1 MPLEIVRND
10 LTRMAVDAIVNA
22 ANPTLLGGGG
32 VDGAIHRAA
41 GPQLLE
47 ECRALNG
54 CRTGEA
60 KLTGGYHLPCR
71 YVIHT
76 VGPVW
81 QGGTHGERAQ
91 LAACYQSS
99 LTLAKAYGCETVAF
113 PLISTGAY
121 GYPKAQAM
129 QAAVE
134 TITAFLMEN
143 DMTVYLVVFS
153 KDAFELSGKLIHDV
167 KAYIDDVYVDEHT
180 DETRERMRIWYP
192 ASESIMYN
200 YPVASMDADASSS
213 GQPMQMDEAAP
224 LDELLEPIDETTSLD
239 ELLAQM
245 DEGFSQ
251 ALIRKID
258 EKHMT
263 DAECYKRANIDRRL
277 FSKIRSNPG
286 YRPGKPTVL
295 AFAIALRLTLTET
308 RELLAKA
315 GFALSHSS
323 KTDIVVEYCIRTKH
337 YDVIEINQIL
347 FELDLPLLGC

>member
-1 MPLEIVRND
+1 MPFEIVRND
-10 LTRMAVDAIVNA
+10 LTKMAVDAIVNA

-41 GPQLLE
+41 GPQLLA
-47 ECRALNG
+47 ECRTLGG

-60 KLTGGYHLPCR
+60 KLTGGYRLPCR

-81 QGGTHGERAQ
+81 RGGTHGERAQ
-91 LAACYQSS
+91 LAACYRNS
-99 LTLAKAYGCETVAF
+99 LALAKAHGCESVAF
-113 PLISTGAY
+113 PLISAGAY

-134 TITAFLMEN
+134 TIAAFLMEN
-143 DMTVYLVVFS
+143 DMTVYLVVFAR
-153 KDAFELSGKLIHDV
+153 DAFELGGKLFHEV

-180 DETRERMRIWYP
+180 DAAWERMRCQNL
-192 ASESIMYN
+192 ADECVMCES
-200 YPVASMDADASSS
+200 
-213 GQPMQMDEAAP
+213 PMGEAAS
-224 LDELLEPIDETTSLD
+224 LNELLE
-239 ELLAQM
+239 QV

-251 ALIRKID
+251 TLLRMID

-277 FSKIRSNPG
+277 FSKIRNNPD
-286 YRPGKPTVL
+286 YRPGKSTVL
-295 AFAIALRLTLTET
+295 AFAVALRLTLAET
-308 RELLAKA
+308 RALLERA

-323 KTDIVVEYCIRTKH
+323 KLDIVVEYCIRTGH

>member
-10 LTRMAVDAIVNA
+10 LTKMAVDAIVNA

-41 GPQLLE
+41 GPQLLA
-47 ECRALNG
+47 ECRTLGG

-60 KLTGGYHLPCR
+60 KLTGGYRLPCR

-81 QGGTHGERAQ
+81 RGGTHGERAQ
-91 LAACYQSS
+91 LAACYRNS
-99 LTLAKAYGCETVAF
+99 LALAKAHGCESVAF
-113 PLISTGAY
+113 PLISAGAY

-134 TITAFLMEN
+134 TIAAFLMEN
-143 DMTVYLVVFS
+143 DMTVYLVVFAR
-153 KDAFELSGKLIHDV
+153 DAFELGGKLFHEV

-180 DETRERMRIWYP
+180 DAAWERMRRQNL
-192 ASESIMYN
+192 ADECVMYEC
-200 YPVASMDADASSS
+200 PVE
-213 GQPMQMDEAAP
+213 EAAS
-224 LDELLEPIDETTSLD
+224 LNELLE
-239 ELLAQM
+239 QV

-251 ALIRKID
+251 TLLRMID

-277 FSKIRSNPG
+277 FSKIRNNPD
-286 YRPGKPTVL
+286 YRPGKSTVL
-295 AFAIALRLTLTET
+295 AFAVALRLTLAET
-308 RELLAKA
+308 RTLLERA

-323 KTDIVVEYCIRTKH
+323 RMDIVVEYCIRTGH

>member
-10 LTRMAVDAIVNA
+10 LTKMAVDAIVNA

-41 GPQLLE
+41 GPQLLA
-47 ECRALNG
+47 ECRTLGG

-60 KLTGGYHLPCR
+60 KLTGGYRLPCR

-81 QGGTHGERAQ
+81 RGGTHGERAQ
-91 LAACYQSS
+91 LAACYRNS
-99 LTLAKAYGCETVAF
+99 LALAKAHGCESVAF
-113 PLISTGAY
+113 PLISAGAY

-134 TITAFLMEN
+134 TIAAFLMEN
-143 DMTVYLVVFS
+143 DMTVYLVVFAR
-153 KDAFELSGKLIHDV
+153 DAFELGGKLFHEV

-180 DETRERMRIWYP
+180 DAAWERMRRQNL
-192 ASESIMYN
+192 ADECVMCES
-200 YPVASMDADASSS
+200 
-213 GQPMQMDEAAP
+213 PMGEAAS
-224 LDELLEPIDETTSLD
+224 LNELLE
-239 ELLAQM
+239 QV

-251 ALIRKID
+251 TLLRMID

-277 FSKIRSNPG
+277 FSKIRNNPD
-286 YRPGKPTVL
+286 YRPGKSTVL
-295 AFAIALRLTLTET
+295 AFAVALRLTLAET
-308 RELLAKA
+308 RTLLERA

-323 KTDIVVEYCIRTKH
+323 KLDIVVEYCIRTGH
-337 YDVIEINQIL
+337 YDVFEINQIL
-347 FELDLPLLGC
+347 FELVLPLLGC

>member
-1 MPLEIVRND
+1 MPFEIVRND
-10 LTRMAVDAIVNA
+10 LTKMAVDAIVNA

-41 GPQLLE
+41 GPQLLA
-47 ECRALNG
+47 ECRTLGG
-54 CRTGEA
+54 CKTGEA
-60 KLTGGYHLPCR
+60 KLTGGYRLPCR

-81 QGGTHGERAQ
+81 RGGTHGERTQ
-91 LAACYQSS
+91 LAACYRNS
-99 LTLAKAYGCETVAF
+99 LALAKAHGCESVAF
-113 PLISTGAY
+113 PLISAGAY

-134 TITAFLMEN
+134 TIAAFLMEN
-143 DMTVYLVVFS
+143 DMTVYLVVFAR
-153 KDAFELSGKLIHDV
+153 DAFELGGKLFHEV

-180 DETRERMRIWYP
+180 DAAWERMRRQNL
-192 ASESIMYN
+192 ADECVMCES
-200 YPVASMDADASSS
+200 
-213 GQPMQMDEAAP
+213 PMGEAAS
-224 LDELLEPIDETTSLD
+224 LNELLE
-239 ELLAQM
+239 QV

-251 ALIRKID
+251 TLLRMID

-277 FSKIRSNPG
+277 FSKIRNNPD
-286 YRPGKPTVL
+286 YRPGKSTVL
-295 AFAIALRLTLTET
+295 AFAVALRLTLAET
-308 RELLAKA
+308 RTLLERA

-323 KTDIVVEYCIRTKH
+323 KLDIVVEYCIRTGH

-347 FELDLPLLGC
+347 FELDLSLLGC

>member
-10 LTRMAVDAIVNA
+10 LTKMAVDAIVNA

-47 ECRALNG
+47 ECRTLGG
-54 CRTGEA
+54 CKTGEA
-60 KLTGGYHLPCR
+60 KLTGGYRLPCR

-76 VGPVW
+76 VGPIW
-81 QGGTHGERAQ
+81 QGGAHGERAQ
-91 LAACYQSS
+91 LAACYRSS
-99 LTLAKAYGCETVAF
+99 LELAKAHECETVAF
-113 PLISTGAY
+113 PLISAGAY

-129 QAAVE
+129 QTAVE

-153 KDAFELSGKLIHDV
+153 RDAFELSGKLIREV
-167 KAYIDDVYVDEHT
+167 KAYIDDVYVDAHT
-180 DETRERMRIWYP
+180 HRQRERMRQVGRID
-192 ASESIMYN
+192 AHMLEET
-200 YPVASMDADASSS
+200 PVQSMPKSVSLND
-213 GQPMQMDEAAP
+213 
-224 LDELLEPIDETTSLD
+224 LLEQVDES
-239 ELLAQM
+239 
-245 DEGFSQ
+245 FSQ
-251 ALIRKID
+251 ALLRKID

-277 FSKIRSNPG
+277 FSKIRSNPD

-295 AFAIALRLTLTET
+295 AFAIALRLTLEET
-308 RELLAKA
+308 RELLEKA

-323 KTDIVVEYCIRTKH
+323 KTDIVVEYCIQTKH
-337 YDVIEINQIL
+337 YDVIEINQLL
-347 FELDLPLLGC
+347 FELDLPPIGC

>member
-1 MPLEIVRND
+1 MPFEIVRND
-10 LTRMAVDAIVNA
+10 LTKMAVDAIVNA

-41 GPQLLE
+41 GPQLLA
-47 ECRALNG
+47 ECRTLGG

-60 KLTGGYHLPCR
+60 KLTGGYRLPCR

-81 QGGTHGERAQ
+81 RGGTHGERAQ
-91 LAACYQSS
+91 LAACYRNS
-99 LTLAKAYGCETVAF
+99 LALAKAHGCESVAF
-113 PLISTGAY
+113 PLISAGAY
-121 GYPKAQAM
+121 GYPKPQAM

-134 TITAFLMEN
+134 TIAAFLMEN
-143 DMTVYLVVFS
+143 DMTVYLVVFAR
-153 KDAFELSGKLIHDV
+153 DAFELGGKLFHEV

-180 DETRERMRIWYP
+180 DAAWERMRRQNL
-192 ASESIMYN
+192 ADECVMCES
-200 YPVASMDADASSS
+200 
-213 GQPMQMDEAAP
+213 PMGEAAS
-224 LDELLEPIDETTSLD
+224 LNELLE
-239 ELLAQM
+239 QV

-251 ALIRKID
+251 TLLRMID

-277 FSKIRSNPG
+277 FSKIRNNPD
-286 YRPGKPTVL
+286 YRPGKSTVL
-295 AFAIALRLTLTET
+295 AFAVALRLTLAET
-308 RELLAKA
+308 RTLLERA

-323 KTDIVVEYCIRTKH
+323 RMDIVVEYCIRTGH

>member
-10 LTRMAVDAIVNA
+10 LTKMAVDAIVNA
-22 ANPTLLGGGG
+22 ANSTLLGGGG
-32 VDGAIHRAA
+32 VDGAIHHAA

-47 ECRALNG
+47 ECRTLGG
-54 CRTGEA
+54 CKTGEA
-60 KLTGGYHLPCR
+60 KLTGGYRLPCR

-76 VGPVW
+76 VGPIW
-81 QGGTHGERAQ
+81 QGGTHGERAL
-91 LAACYQSS
+91 LAACYRSS
-99 LTLAKAYGCETVAF
+99 LELARAHECETVAF

-129 QAAVE
+129 QTAVE

-153 KDAFELSGKLIHDV
+153 KEAFELSGKLIHEV
-167 KAYIDDVYVDEHT
+167 KAYIDDVYVDAHT
-180 DETRERMRIWYP
+180 HRQQECMRRLERMRQVGRIG
-192 ASESIMYN
+192 AR
-200 YPVASMDADASSS
+200 VL
-213 GQPMQMDEAAP
+213 DEASVQSMP
-224 LDELLEPIDETTSLD
+224 KSVSLNDLLE
-239 ELLAQM
+239 QV

-251 ALIRKID
+251 ALLRKID

-277 FSKIRSNPG
+277 FSKIRSNPD

-295 AFAIALRLTLTET
+295 AFAIALRLTLEET
-308 RELLAKA
+308 KELLEKA

-323 KTDIVVEYCIRTKH
+323 KTDIVVEYCIQTKH
-337 YDVIEINQIL
+337 YDVIEINQLL
-347 FELDLPLLGC
+347 FELDLPPIGC

>member
-10 LTRMAVDAIVNA
+10 LTKMAVDAIVNA

-41 GPQLLE
+41 GPQLLA
-47 ECRALNG
+47 ECRTLGG

-60 KLTGGYHLPCR
+60 KLTGGYRLPCR

-81 QGGTHGERAQ
+81 RGGTHGERAQ
-91 LAACYQSS
+91 LAACYRNS
-99 LTLAKAYGCETVAF
+99 LALAKAHGCESVAF
-113 PLISTGAY
+113 PLISAGAY

-134 TITAFLMEN
+134 TIAAFLMEN
-143 DMTVYLVVFS
+143 DMTVYLVVFAR
-153 KDAFELSGKLIHDV
+153 DAFELGGKLFHEV

-180 DETRERMRIWYP
+180 DAAWERMRRQNL
-192 ASESIMYN
+192 ADECVMCES
-200 YPVASMDADASSS
+200 
-213 GQPMQMDEAAP
+213 PMGEAAS
-224 LDELLEPIDETTSLD
+224 LNELLE
-239 ELLAQM
+239 QV

-251 ALIRKID
+251 TLLRMID

-277 FSKIRSNPG
+277 FSKIRNNPD
-286 YRPGKPTVL
+286 YRPGKSTVL
-295 AFAIALRLTLTET
+295 AFAIALRLTLAET
-308 RELLAKA
+308 RALLERA

-323 KTDIVVEYCIRTKH
+323 RMDIVVEYCIRTGH

>member
-10 LTRMAVDAIVNA
+10 LTKMAVDAIVNA

-41 GPQLLE
+41 GPQLLA
-47 ECRALNG
+47 ECRTLGG
-54 CRTGEA
+54 CRAGEA
-60 KLTGGYHLPCR
+60 KLTGGYRLPCR

-81 QGGTHGERAQ
+81 RGGTHGERAQ
-91 LAACYQSS
+91 LAACYRNS
-99 LTLAKAYGCETVAF
+99 LALAKAHGCESVAF
-113 PLISTGAY
+113 PLISAGAY

-134 TITAFLMEN
+134 TIAAFLMEN
-143 DMTVYLVVFS
+143 DMTVYLVVFAR
-153 KDAFELSGKLIHDV
+153 DAFELGGKLFHEV
-167 KAYIDDVYVDEHT
+167 KVYIDDVYVDEHT
-180 DETRERMRIWYP
+180 DAAWERMRRQNL
-192 ASESIMYN
+192 ADECVMCES
-200 YPVASMDADASSS
+200 
-213 GQPMQMDEAAP
+213 PMGEAAS
-224 LDELLEPIDETTSLD
+224 LNELLE
-239 ELLAQM
+239 QV

-251 ALIRKID
+251 TLLRMID

-277 FSKIRSNPG
+277 FSKIRNNPD
-286 YRPGKPTVL
+286 YRPGKSTVL
-295 AFAIALRLTLTET
+295 AFAIALRLTLAET
-308 RELLAKA
+308 RALLERA

-323 KTDIVVEYCIRTKH
+323 KLDIVVEYCIRTGH

>member
-10 LTRMAVDAIVNA
+10 LTKMAVDAIVNA

-41 GPQLLE
+41 GPQLLA
-47 ECRALNG
+47 ECRTLGG

-60 KLTGGYHLPCR
+60 KLTGGYRLPCR

-81 QGGTHGERAQ
+81 RGGTHGERAQ
-91 LAACYQSS
+91 LAACYRNS
-99 LTLAKAYGCETVAF
+99 LALAKAHGCESVAF
-113 PLISTGAY
+113 PLISAGAY

-134 TITAFLMEN
+134 TIAAFLMEN
-143 DMTVYLVVFS
+143 DMTVYLVVFAR
-153 KDAFELSGKLIHDV
+153 DAFELGGKLFHEV

-180 DETRERMRIWYP
+180 DAAWERMRRQNL
-192 ASESIMYN
+192 ADECVMYEC
-200 YPVASMDADASSS
+200 PVE
-213 GQPMQMDEAAP
+213 EAAS
-224 LDELLEPIDETTSLD
+224 LNELLE
-239 ELLAQM
+239 QV

-251 ALIRKID
+251 TLLRMID

-277 FSKIRSNPG
+277 FSKIRNNPD
-286 YRPGKPTVL
+286 YRPGKSTVL
-295 AFAIALRLTLTET
+295 AFAIALRLTLAET
-308 RELLAKA
+308 RTLLERA

-323 KTDIVVEYCIRTKH
+323 KLDIVVEYCIRTGH

>member
-10 LTRMAVDAIVNA
+10 LTKMAVDAIVNA

-41 GPQLLE
+41 GPQLLA
-47 ECRALNG
+47 ECRTLGG

-60 KLTGGYHLPCR
+60 KLTGGYRLPCR

-81 QGGTHGERAQ
+81 RGGTHGERAQ
-91 LAACYQSS
+91 LAACYRNS
-99 LTLAKAYGCETVAF
+99 LALAKAHGCESVAF

-134 TITAFLMEN
+134 TIAAFLMEN
-143 DMTVYLVVFS
+143 DMTVYLVVFAR
-153 KDAFELSGKLIHDV
+153 DAFELGGKLFHEV

-180 DETRERMRIWYP
+180 DAAWERMRRQNL
-192 ASESIMYN
+192 ADECVMYEC
-200 YPVASMDADASSS
+200 PVE
-213 GQPMQMDEAAP
+213 EAAS
-224 LDELLEPIDETTSLD
+224 LNELLE
-239 ELLAQM
+239 QV

-251 ALIRKID
+251 TLLRMID

-277 FSKIRSNPG
+277 FSKIRNNPD
-286 YRPGKPTVL
+286 YRPGKSTVL
-295 AFAIALRLTLTET
+295 AFAVALRLTLAET
-308 RELLAKA
+308 RTLLERA

-323 KTDIVVEYCIRTKH
+323 RMDIVVEYCIRTGH

>member
-10 LTRMAVDAIVNA
+10 LTKMAVDAIVNA
-22 ANPTLLGGGG
+22 ANSTLLGGGG
-32 VDGAIHRAA
+32 VDGAIHHAA

-47 ECRALNG
+47 ECRTLGG
-54 CRTGEA
+54 CKTGEA
-60 KLTGGYHLPCR
+60 KLTGGYRLPCR

-76 VGPVW
+76 VGPIW
-81 QGGTHGERAQ
+81 QGGMHGERAL
-91 LAACYQSS
+91 LAACYRSS
-99 LTLAKAYGCETVAF
+99 LELAKAHECETVAF

-129 QAAVE
+129 QTAVE

-153 KDAFELSGKLIHDV
+153 KEAFELSGKLIHEV
-167 KAYIDDVYVDEHT
+167 KAYIDDVYVDAHT
-180 DETRERMRIWYP
+180 HRQQECMRRLERMRQVGRIG
-192 ASESIMYN
+192 AR
-200 YPVASMDADASSS
+200 VL
-213 GQPMQMDEAAP
+213 DEASVQSMP
-224 LDELLEPIDETTSLD
+224 KSVSLNDLLE
-239 ELLAQM
+239 QV

-251 ALIRKID
+251 ALLRKID

-277 FSKIRSNPG
+277 FSKIRSNPD

-295 AFAIALRLTLTET
+295 AFAIALRLTLEET
-308 RELLAKA
+308 KELLEKA

-323 KTDIVVEYCIRTKH
+323 KTDIVVEYCIQTKH
-337 YDVIEINQIL
+337 YDVIEINQLL
-347 FELDLPLLGC
+347 FELDLPPIGC

>member
-10 LTRMAVDAIVNA
+10 LTKMAVDAIVNA

-41 GPQLLE
+41 GPQLLA
-47 ECRALNG
+47 ECRTLGG
-54 CRTGEA
+54 CKTGEA
-60 KLTGGYHLPCR
+60 KLTGGYRLPCR

-81 QGGTHGERAQ
+81 RGGTHGERAQ
-91 LAACYQSS
+91 LAACYRNS
-99 LTLAKAYGCETVAF
+99 LALAKVHGCESIAF
-113 PLISTGAY
+113 PLISAGAY
-121 GYPKAQAM
+121 GYPKPQAM

-134 TITAFLMEN
+134 TIAAFLMEN
-143 DMTVYLVVFS
+143 DMTVYLVVFAR
-153 KDAFELSGKLIHDV
+153 DAFELGGKLFHEV

-180 DETRERMRIWYP
+180 DAAWERMRRQNL
-192 ASESIMYN
+192 ADECVMCES
-200 YPVASMDADASSS
+200 
-213 GQPMQMDEAAP
+213 PMGEAAS
-224 LDELLEPIDETTSLD
+224 LNELLE
-239 ELLAQM
+239 QV

-251 ALIRKID
+251 TLLRMID

-277 FSKIRSNPG
+277 FSKIRNNPD
-286 YRPGKPTVL
+286 YRPGKSTVL
-295 AFAIALRLTLTET
+295 AFAVALRLTLAET
-308 RELLAKA
+308 RTLLERA

-323 KTDIVVEYCIRTKH
+323 KLDIVVEYCIRTGH

>member
-10 LTRMAVDAIVNA
+10 LTKMAVDAIVNA

-41 GPQLLE
+41 GPQLLA
-47 ECRALNG
+47 ECRTLGG
-54 CRTGEA
+54 CRAGEA
-60 KLTGGYHLPCR
+60 KLTGGYRLPCR

-81 QGGTHGERAQ
+81 RGGTHGERAQ
-91 LAACYQSS
+91 LAACYRNS
-99 LTLAKAYGCETVAF
+99 LALAKAHGCESVAF
-113 PLISTGAY
+113 PLISAGAY

-134 TITAFLMEN
+134 TIAAFLMEN
-143 DMTVYLVVFS
+143 DMTVYLVVFAR
-153 KDAFELSGKLIHDV
+153 DAFELGGKLFHEV

-180 DETRERMRIWYP
+180 DAAWERMRRQNL
-192 ASESIMYN
+192 ADECVMCES
-200 YPVASMDADASSS
+200 
-213 GQPMQMDEAAP
+213 PMGEAAS
-224 LDELLEPIDETTSLD
+224 LNELLE
-239 ELLAQM
+239 QV

-251 ALIRKID
+251 TLLRMID

-277 FSKIRSNPG
+277 FSKIRNNPD
-286 YRPGKPTVL
+286 YRPGKSTVL
-295 AFAIALRLTLTET
+295 AFAIALRLTLAET
-308 RELLAKA
+308 RTLLERA

-323 KTDIVVEYCIRTKH
+323 KMDIVVEYCIRTGH

>member
-1 MPLEIVRND
+1 MPFEIVRND
-10 LTRMAVDAIVNA
+10 LTKMAVDAIVNA

-41 GPQLLE
+41 GPQLLA
-47 ECRALNG
+47 ECRTLG
-54 CRTGEA
+54 GYRTGEE
-60 KLTGGYHLPCR
+60 KLTGGYRLPCR

-81 QGGTHGERAQ
+81 RGGTHGERAQ
-91 LAACYQSS
+91 LAACYRNS
-99 LTLAKAYGCETVAF
+99 LALAKAHGCESVAF
-113 PLISTGAY
+113 PLISAGAY
-121 GYPKAQAM
+121 GYPKPQAM

-134 TITAFLMEN
+134 TIAAFLMEN
-143 DMTVYLVVFS
+143 DMTVYLVVFAR
-153 KDAFELSGKLIHDV
+153 DAFELGGKLFHEV

-180 DETRERMRIWYP
+180 DAARERMRRQDL
-192 ASESIMYN
+192 ADECLMCES
-200 YPVASMDADASSS
+200 
-213 GQPMQMDEAAP
+213 PMGEAAS
-224 LDELLEPIDETTSLD
+224 LNELLE
-239 ELLAQM
+239 QV

-251 ALIRKID
+251 TLLRMID

-277 FSKIRSNPG
+277 FSKIRNNPD

-295 AFAIALRLTLTET
+295 AFAIALRLTLAET
-308 RELLAKA
+308 RALLERA

-323 KTDIVVEYCIRTKH
+323 KLDIVVEYCIRTGH

>member
-1 MPLEIVRND
+1 MPFEIVRND
-10 LTRMAVDAIVNA
+10 LTKMAVDAIVNA

-41 GPQLLE
+41 GPQLLA
-47 ECRALNG
+47 ECRTLGG

-60 KLTGGYHLPCR
+60 KLTGGYRLPCR

-81 QGGTHGERAQ
+81 RGGTHGERAQ
-91 LAACYQSS
+91 LAACYRNS
-99 LTLAKAYGCETVAF
+99 LALAKAHGCESVAF
-113 PLISTGAY
+113 PLISAGAY

-134 TITAFLMEN
+134 TIAAFLMEN
-143 DMTVYLVVFS
+143 DMTVYLVVFAR
-153 KDAFELSGKLIHDV
+153 DAFELGGKLFHEV

-180 DETRERMRIWYP
+180 DAAWERMRRQNLADECAMYECP
-192 ASESIMYN
+192 VEETASLN
-200 YPVASMDADASSS
+200 D
-213 GQPMQMDEAAP
+213 
-224 LDELLEPIDETTSLD
+224 LLE
-239 ELLAQM
+239 QV

-251 ALIRKID
+251 TLLRMID

-277 FSKIRSNPG
+277 FSKIRNNPD

-295 AFAIALRLTLTET
+295 AFAIALRLTLAET
-308 RELLAKA
+308 RALLERA

-323 KTDIVVEYCIRTKH
+323 KLDIVVEYCIRTGH